1 MTSVAIIGATGY
13 TGIELVRLL
22 CRHPQVQLA
31 ALTSR
36 QQAGKRY
43 SQVFPGFLGAVDLKI
58 SDHDLPAIA
67 HRAEFAFLC
76 LPHSESQDAAA
87 LLLAH
92 GLKVVDLSADFRLRS
107 AAVYRKWYGPHRHP
121 DLLPEAVYGLP
132 EVYRDR
138 IADARLVANPG
149 CYPTSVILGLL
160 PLAAA
165 GLLRPEVIA
174 DSKSGV
180 SGAGRSPHPN
190 LHFAEVNEG
199 LRAYSVYAH
208 RHTPEIEQEVSAA
221 AGNKVRV
228 TFVPHLVPMNRGIL
242 STLYVKL
249 RKKLSAKALFAVYAQ
264 RYENEPFVRVLPR
277 GTLPDVAQVRGTNL
291 TQIGLSLAPSGR
303 EAVVIAALD
312 NLVKGAAGA
321 AVQNFNLMAGLPET
335 TGLEGPPLFP

>member
-1 MTSVAIIGATGY
+1 MVKVAIIGATGY
-13 TGIELVRLL
+13 TGMELVRILG
-22 CRHPQVQLA
+22 RHPEVQIA

-43 SQVFPGFLGAVDLKI
+43 SEVFPGLIGSVDQKISAHDLKAVARQAQ
-58 SDHDLPAIA
+58 L
-67 HRAEFAFLC
+67 AFLC

-87 LLLAH
+87 ALLRH
-92 GLKVVDLSADFRLRS
+92 GLKVIDLSADFRLRS
-107 AAVYRKWYGPHRHP
+107 VAVYRKWYGPHRHAA
-121 DLLPEAVYGLP
+121 LLKQAVYGLP
-132 EVYRDR
+132 EIYRER
-138 IADARLVANPG
+138 IPRASLVANPG

-160 PLAAA
+160 PLASA
-165 GLLRPEVIA
+165 GLMVPEVIA

-180 SGAGRSPHPN
+180 SGAGRSPQQN
-190 LHFAEVNEG
+190 LHFCEVNEG
-199 LRAYSVYAH
+199 LRAYSIYAH

-221 AGNKVRV
+221 ARTKVRV

-249 RKKLSAKALFAVYAQ
+249 KKKLSAKTLFEVYAGKY
-264 RYENEPFVRVLPR
+264 REEPFVRVLPL

-303 EAVVIAALD
+303 EAVIIAALD

-321 AVQNFNLMAGLPET
+321 AVQNFNLMQGWPET
-335 TGLEGPPLFP
+335 QGLFSLPLQP

>member
-1 MTSVAIIGATGY
+1 MIKVAIIGATGY
-13 TGIELVRLL
+13 TGIELTRLL
-22 CRHPQVQLA
+22 CRHPQVSLA

-43 SQVFPGFLGAVDLKI
+43 SQVFPGFLGAVDRKI

-67 HRAEFAFLC
+67 HQAEFAFLC

-107 AAVYRKWYGPHRHP
+107 VSTYRKWYGPHRHP
-121 DLLPEAVYGLP
+121 DLLQEAVYGLP

-160 PLAAA
+160 PLAAS
-165 GLLRPEVIA
+165 GLMKPEVIA

-180 SGAGRSPHPN
+180 SGAGRSPQPS
-190 LHFAEVNEG
+190 LHFCEVNEG
-199 LRAYSVYAH
+199 LRAYSIYAH

-221 AGNKVRV
+221 AGTKVRV

-249 RKKLSAKALFAVYAQ
+249 KRKLSAKALFEVYAEK
-264 RYENEPFVRVLPR
+264 YESEPFVRVLPR

-291 TQIGLSLAPSGR
+291 TQIGISLAPSGR
-303 EAVVIAALD
+303 EAVITSALD

-321 AVQNFNLMAGLPET
+321 AVQNFNLMASLPESA
-335 TGLEGPPLFP
+335 GLENLPLFP